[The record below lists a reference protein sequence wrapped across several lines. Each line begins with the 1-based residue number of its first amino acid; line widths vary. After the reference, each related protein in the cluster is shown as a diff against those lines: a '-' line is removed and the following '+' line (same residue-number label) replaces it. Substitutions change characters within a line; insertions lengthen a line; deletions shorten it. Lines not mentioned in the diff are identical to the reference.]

1 MFGLFLKWSW
11 LLDGVKTIA
20 NKLSVGHQSFP
31 KFVRQCSKRERKWNK
46 SICLIITHYEQV
58 LLAVCVVILFC
69 FLFTYYMVWIFVSV
83 EFISPRCSTMLQHFS
98 SQCCSYWV
106 CKCCSLRCMCKWDY
120 ARNFN
125 VEDFVNNMLKKA
137 QTLSKYCC
145 TNAMCKEHLTYT
157 EIPNRKHNYFVN
169 VMNDVPVYFNYAE
182 NCF

>member
-1 MFGLFLKWSW
+1 MFGLFLIWSW

-125 VEDFVNNMLKKA
+125 VEDFVNDTLKK
-137 QTLSKYCC
+137 KHKRCP
-145 TNAMCKEHLTYT
+145 NAMCKEHLTYT